1 MIINIAYYSDQCA
14 QNSPPVMAAFL
25 DSCRAAGITP
35 VENSLDCDAVVIWS
49 VLWNGRMAKNQSV
62 YEHYRSQ
69 NKPVIVIDVGALK
82 REVTWKIAVNNINA
96 DGYYGHQQHLDWDR
110 PAHLG
115 LQLHNMKHKRDSILL
130 ALQHRKSLQWD
141 NMPDLVTWT
150 RNTIAD
156 IRKYTDRPIV
166 IRPHPRSP
174 AFIPQ
179 HRFGMENFVN
189 CTLEQPMRID
199 DTYDMYD
206 IDYEYHTVVN
216 HCSGPGVSAAINGA
230 TVLTDSSSLAYP
242 VSTRL
247 EYIETPTPVD
257 REQWFVEIC
266 HTEYTVEEI
275 EQGLWLKRLKDSLE

>member
-1 MIINIAYYSDQCA
+1 
-14 QNSPPVMAAFL
+14 MAAFL

-96 DGYYGHQQHLDWDR
+96 NGYYGHQLHLDWDR

-166 IRPHPRSP
+166 VRPHPRSP

-179 HRFGMENFVN
+179 HRFSMENFVD

-247 EYIETPTPVD
+247 EYIENPTPVD

-275 EQGLWLKRLKDSLE
+275 EQGLWLKRLTDSLE